1 MALVKIE
8 GHNHL
13 YRDTNTMALVN
24 RDTAS
29 KDEYFMK
36 KKLLQTQKQEI
47 NTIKAEIDGI
57 KSDVSE
63 IKILMRQLLDKG
75 SNG

>member
-8 GHNHL
+8 GNNHL

-24 RDTAS
+24 RDSAS
-29 KDEYFMK
+29 KDEYYMK

-47 NTIKAEIDGI
+47 NTIKSEIDSI

-63 IKILMRQLLDKG
+63 IKVLMRQLLEKG

>member
-8 GHNHL
+8 GNNHF

-24 RDTAS
+24 RDSAS

-36 KKLLQTQKQEI
+36 RKLLQSQKQEI

-57 KSDVSE
+57 KSDVYE
-63 IKILMRQLLDKG
+63 IKLLMRQLLDKG

>member
-1 MALVKIE
+1 MLVKIE

-24 RDTAS
+24 KDTAS
-29 KDEYFMK
+29 RDDYYMK
-36 KKLLQTQKQEI
+36 RKLLTNQKTEI
-47 NTIKAEIDGI
+47 NTIKADMDNI
-57 KSDVSE
+57 KSDMAE
-63 IKILMRQLLDKG
+63 IKRLMLQLMDKG